1 MTVYYLVV
9 GSLLTLG
16 SLAMI
21 AWPRQ
26 VWLFTRGWRFANPEE
41 VRLSAAHVAWTRLS
55 GAVGVVLGIVLLVYA
70 FR

>member
-1 MTVYYLVV
+1 LVIIGALV
-9 GSLLTLG
+9 ILG

-26 VWLFTRGWRFANPEE
+26 VWLFSHGWRLASPAEG
-41 VRLSAAHVAWTRLS
+41 RLSDAHVAWSRLS
-55 GAVGVVLGIVLLVYA
+55 GAVGVVIGIALLVYA

>member
-1 MTVYYLVV
+1 MTVYYLVIGV
-9 GSLLTLG
+9 ILTLG

-26 VWLFTRGWRFANPEE
+26 VWLFTRGWRIANPQE
-41 VRLSAAHVAWTRLS
+41 VRLTDAHVAWSRLS
-55 GAVGVVLGIVLLVYA
+55 GAVGVIIGIVLLVYG